1 MADVCTGP
9 QGEDLCHL
17 ARGPP
22 AVDFTTIRQKRREKR
37 SNDDIK
43 QAATQD
49 PRITMALEAVAL
61 SEGAKKRKAKQSQGT
76 AAPQQPSAI
85 DTTRAPQTTTV
96 DNEEE
101 DGNTGYRQTNP
112 RLRANTQSLS
122 TEEMDKAR
130 MVRAGKTF
138 YRKGAAAA
146 QAQLDST
153 LSERGWQID
162 RELSSTE
169 GLVLKKG
176 EQVRVAYRGT
186 DFTNINDLVT
196 DASVVAGME
205 EKVAPQMRESRMQI
219 EDIYT
224 KYGKLPTELLG
235 YSKGGAHAMAMGD
248 HFRIPSTSYNPL
260 VGRKQLTTKS
270 EVPHTIIRT
279 VEDPVSSALAL
290 AKGKKNYTV
299 KAIDPIFG
307 LGGPKNAH
315 ELTHFTSAGKRQ
327 PGGIE
332 QLMHEAV
339 RKGQTLSHF
348 ETMDHFATAREQGLS
363 FTEALDSFNTSNGT
377 TQRVDVLE
385 DGTLGPRIH
394 REAGSVKYW
403 RDAGG
408 TFTAAE
414 QAHLDSNP
422 VPPRREYSD
431 EAQAMGIGEELTPAQ
446 RQYVSS
452 LPADDRATFM
462 RQQRTALQ
470 QHTALMDEAV
480 KPHQTVIR
488 GMMPRTSSLATGA
501 VAGVLAHA
509 TMNVIDPEHRMNR
522 VAEEA
527 TEGAVAGAIGV
538 GAASALGASAALGPE
553 VLAGAG
559 AYVAGS
565 ESARAITSALERGG
579 MSTDAAEAVGGMSGG
594 AIGGVTA
601 SAVGA
606 GATIAG
612 SMAFG
617 AEAGEALGIV
627 GGPVGMAAGA
637 LGGAAIGAA
646 IGGIGYL
653 FSHPLFGGSHQH
665 QRSVDEEIDHHDS
678 YSATFAGNLATLPSI
693 GSRVDGG
700 YAQRQSSFANAY
712 TNVIVEQDHGRVTS
726 VSFDAD
732 T

>member
-1 MADVCTGP
+1 MPSGGSDAEISVQALTIACGDVC
-9 QGEDLCHL
+9 
-17 ARGPP
+17 
-22 AVDFTTIRQKRREKR
+22 
-37 SNDDIK
+37 S
-43 QAATQD
+43 
-49 PRITMALEAVAL
+49 
-61 SEGAKKRKAKQSQGT
+61 GAPIS
-76 AAPQQPSAI
+76 
-85 DTTRAPQTTTV
+85 
-96 DNEEE
+96 
-101 DGNTGYRQTNP
+101 
-112 RLRANTQSLS
+112 
-122 TEEMDKAR
+122 
-130 MVRAGKTF
+130 
-138 YRKGAAAA
+138 
-146 QAQLDST
+146 
-153 LSERGWQID
+153 
-162 RELSSTE
+162 
-169 GLVLKKG
+169 
-176 EQVRVAYRGT
+176 
-186 DFTNINDLVT
+186 
-196 DASVVAGME
+196 
-205 EKVAPQMRESRMQI
+205 
-219 EDIYT
+219 
-224 KYGKLPTELLG
+224 ELLG

-248 HFRIPSTSYNPL
+248 HFRIPSTTYNPL

-270 EVPHTIIRT
+270 KVSHTIIRT

-290 AKGKKNYTV
+290 AKGKQNYTV

-363 FTEALDSFNTSNGT
+363 FTEALDSFNTSNGA

-431 EAQAMGIGEELTPAQ
+431 EARAMGIGEELTPAQ

-488 GMMPRTSSLATGA
+488 GMMPRTSSLATGV

-509 TMNVIDPEHRMNR
+509 TMNVIDPEHQMNR

-565 ESARAITSALERGG
+565 ESARAITSALERG
-579 MSTDAAEAVGGMSGG
+579 EMSGS
-594 AIGGVTA
+594 GGCRGHERRCHWWRHRLCSGCRRDDCRVN
-601 SAVGA
+601 GLRCR
-606 GATIAG
+606 GRG
-612 SMAFG
+612 S
-617 AEAGEALGIV
+617 IRNCC
-627 GGPVGMAAGA
+627 GPVGMAAV
-637 LGGAAIGAA
+637 
-646 IGGIGYL
+646 
-653 FSHPLFGGSHQH
+653 HWEV
-665 QRSVDEEIDHHDS
+665 QRSV
-678 YSATFAGNLATLPSI
+678 
-693 GSRVDGG
+693 
-700 YAQRQSSFANAY
+700 QQ
-712 TNVIVEQDHGRVTS
+712 
-726 VSFDAD
+726 
-732 T
+732 